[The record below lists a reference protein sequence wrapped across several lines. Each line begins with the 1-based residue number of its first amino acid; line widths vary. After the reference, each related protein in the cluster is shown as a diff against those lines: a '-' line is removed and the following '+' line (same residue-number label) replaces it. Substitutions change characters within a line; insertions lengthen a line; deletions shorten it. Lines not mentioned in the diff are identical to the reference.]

1 MRPKPLCAV
10 QATVDL
16 ADIKARV
23 GDLIAHADQVELR
36 LATREWS
43 VRQQSLL
50 LEEYLENSAQILS
63 LVAEYA
69 AWLKSQGG
77 PRPERPRY
85 YCEQTRRSS
94 SSLMATLGGR
104 EGRMTDRL
112 QVLSFLEDAATQMA
126 QLARKDGIPQH
137 VAAELGRIAAE
148 LGTEATQLKVELLD
162 SLAAKVAN
170 SNRRGLTG
178 LAD

>member
-1 MRPKPLCAV
+1 
-10 QATVDL
+10 
-16 ADIKARV
+16 
-23 GDLIAHADQVELR
+23 
-36 LATREWS
+36 
-43 VRQQSLL
+43 
-50 LEEYLENSAQILS
+50 
-63 LVAEYA
+63 
-69 AWLKSQGG
+69 
-77 PRPERPRY
+77 
-85 YCEQTRRSS
+85 
-94 SSLMATLGGR
+94 
-104 EGRMTDRL
+104 MTDRL